1 MLCSPRLDIHVVLFS
16 FWIHVNKCV
25 RSVSFQ
31 LLNGYLNPTVIGL
44 EVASG

>member
-1 MLCSPRLDIHVVLFS
+1 MDVFGGGDIYIYVFCSPRLDIHVVLFS

-31 LLNGYLNPTVIGL
+31 LLNG
-44 EVASG
+44 